1 MHLVIRAWR
10 DWTNGVRGWAG
21 GGGGKGKKEMKTIF
35 RMNGL
40 FWGGS
45 ARRRERG
52 GSGIEKKEA
61 REMARERSATRFQIN
76 HYCRL

>member
-1 MHLVIRAWR
+1 M
-10 DWTNGVRGWAG
+10 DYFGEGVQG
-21 GGGGKGKKEMKTIF
+21 GE
-35 RMNGL
+35 
-40 FWGGS
+40 
-45 ARRRERG
+45 REG